1 MPLEFIEISKLE
13 LLERNPRKITQEQF
27 SKLKKSLKQDPK
39 FFELRPCL
47 VNRVQNKYMT
57 VYAGNQRVRAA
68 KDLGWT
74 KVPCIID
81 DELDAETMRFR
92 VVADNAH
99 FGENDWDVLSSDYS
113 IEELF
118 NAGYTES

>member
-1 MPLEFIEISKLE
+1 
-13 LLERNPRKITQEQF
+13 
-27 SKLKKSLKQDPK
+27 
-39 FFELRPCL
+39 
-47 VNRVQNKYMT
+47 MT

-118 NAGYTES
+118 NAGYTESELGIGISLGDDPEKKEKKNKICPHCGESL